1 MGRNYL
7 VHCKNL
13 TIQILFRDLL
23 NIYWKAV
30 NIFLVVLTIG
40 FIMTLLYPFLPV
52 LMLCFDTALHK
63 FWFNSILLDLWS
75 HHCMNRSMTIPLFT
89 AWNSLLLMEFITQSK
104 VINTCKMLL
113 KHTEC
118 IRWKMQVQRQFWV
131 FLNFK
136 NDVLNDGHILCS
148 MWPRLN
154 SFCWTTAFKVL
165 HINVLSHLNFTQTK
179 KPNPIFLS
187 LSKSVL

>member
-13 TIQILFRDLL
+13 TIQILFGGLL
-23 NIYWKAV
+23 NINWKAV

-40 FIMTLLYPFLPV
+40 FIMTLLHPFLPV
-52 LMLCFDTALHK
+52 LMLCFGTALHK

-89 AWNSLLLMEFITQSK
+89 AWNRLLLMEFRTQLK

-118 IRWKMQVQRQFWV
+118 IRWKKASSKTV
-131 FLNFK
+131 FVFFK
-136 NDVLNDGHILCS
+136 FQKWCIK
-148 MWPRLN
+148 WR
-154 SFCWTTAFKVL
+154 TY
-165 HINVLSHLNFTQTK
+165 
-179 KPNPIFLS
+179 S
-187 LSKSVL
+187 L